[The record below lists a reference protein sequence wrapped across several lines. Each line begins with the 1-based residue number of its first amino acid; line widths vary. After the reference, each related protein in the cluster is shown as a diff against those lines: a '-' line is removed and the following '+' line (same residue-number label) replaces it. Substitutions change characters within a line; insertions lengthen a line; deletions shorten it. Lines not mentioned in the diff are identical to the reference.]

1 MSLQHMLLK
10 IRKTILKFKFIPSIM
25 SIVLASFKLPISTK
39 MPVTILQNVCLHGS
53 YSSKFEFFFANLVGA
68 WW

>member
-39 MPVTILQNVCLHGS
+39 MPVTILQNVYVCMAATAPN
-53 YSSKFEFFFANLVGA
+53 SSSSLLT
-68 WW
+68 W